1 MPLLRVRTEIDDRP
15 GRLAVLTAALA
26 AQGANILDLSVQVD
40 ADGVV
45 DEFVVDVPTGVT
57 AEALTAAVAAA
68 SGRRTSVVPAT
79 PQELIDEPSRA
90 LSLAVRLRSNPRALP
105 EILAELLRAD
115 SAEWAAGPAALGDHP
130 DPSAVT
136 IAAGHH
142 GVLLRRDGLPFTLTE
157 IARANALVRSLLPS
171 HGPAPTRQRLVLG
184 DGTEITV
191 RPLTPLDAEEV
202 RDLHARCSP
211 ESRRRRYF
219 SARHD
224 IPERLLRVFC
234 DRAHGL
240 TMAAEGPDGSILALA
255 HLMYTLDP
263 GVGELAFLVED
274 GWQGRGIGSA
284 LARHLVA
291 VADERGLAEVR
302 ATMLAGNSRMRGLL
316 GGLGARFRASDDPRL
331 LEARLALGPARTD
344 DPQPVVVR
352 DRAQGPRPVV
362 VRDRAQGPRP
372 VVVGNRAEGSRPVV
386 VRDRAEGSR
395 PVRVRSVG

>member
-26 AQGANILDLSVQVD
+26 ARGANILDLSVQVD

-57 AEALTAAVAAA
+57 AEALTAAVSVA
-68 SGRRTSVVPAT
+68 SGRRTSVVPAA

-115 SAEWAAGPAALGDHP
+115 GAEWVAGPAALDDHP
-130 DPSAVT
+130 DPTTVIVS
-136 IAAGHH
+136 AGHLH
-142 GVLLRRDGLPFTLTE
+142 GVLLHREGLPFTLTE

-171 HGPAPTRQRLVLG
+171 HGSAPTRQRLVLG

-191 RPLTPLDAEEV
+191 RPLTPLDAEAV
-202 RDLHARCSP
+202 RDLHARCSL

-219 SARHD
+219 SARSD

-274 GWQGRGIGSA
+274 GWQGRGIGAA

-291 VADERGLAEVR
+291 VAHEQGLAEVR
-302 ATMLAGNSRMRGLL
+302 ATMLADNTRVRALL
-316 GGLGARFRASDDPRL
+316 GGLGGRFRASDDPRL
-331 LEARLALGPARTD
+331 LEARIALGPGRTD
-344 DPQPVVVR
+344 DP
-352 DRAQGPRPVV
+352 RA
-362 VRDRAQGPRP
+362 
-372 VVVGNRAEGSRPVV
+372 
-386 VRDRAEGSR
+386 
-395 PVRVRSVG
+395 VRVRSAR